1 MANDNANAIRALAM
15 DAVQRACSGH
25 PGAPMGLAEV
35 GEALWRDVM
44 THNPDNPF
52 WVDRD
57 RFVLSNGHASMLL
70 YSLLHLTGYP
80 VSIDDLKSFRQ
91 LHAKTAGHPEFGE
104 CPGVETTTGP
114 LGQGFANAVG
124 MALAERMLAEE
135 FNRDGHQIVDHHTWV
150 LVGDGCLMEGISHEA
165 ASLAGTL
172 GLGKLICVYDA
183 NDISIDGP
191 VDDWFTEDVAARF
204 RAYGWDVSEA
214 VDGHDAEA
222 VIAALSEARANTAA
236 PSLVICRTVIGFGS
250 PNKAGTADTH
260 GAPLGD
266 EEIALTRRNLNW
278 GHEPFE
284 IPEHIYQQWDCR
296 DKGRAAEAA
305 WQKAFGDYAAAYP
318 ELAAELTRR
327 MRGDLPD
334 EWHAGLRQLARD
346 AQTEAKPLA
355 TRKSSQRCLG
365 ALAAAL
371 PELFGGSADL
381 TGSNGTRWQG
391 ADDARHMSYGV
402 REFAMTAITNGIA
415 LHGGIRPYSGT
426 FLVFMEYA
434 RNAVRLAA
442 LMKLPNVF
450 VYTHDSVAVGED
462 GPTHQ
467 PIEQLA
473 NLRATP
479 GLSTWR
485 PCDTV
490 ECAVAWES
498 AIARSDGPTTLVL
511 TRQDL
516 PVQPRTDAQFDAI
529 RRGGYVLVPEEG
541 ELDLIL
547 IGTGSEVEVCRQAA
561 KRLTDEGCGVRV
573 VSMPSVDVFLAQD
586 AEYIESVLPAAVRKR
601 VAVEA
606 GHPDGWYRFVGL
618 DGAVVGIDRFGLSAP
633 GTQVMQALGMTPERV
648 VESALAL
655 SHALD

>member
-1 MANDNANAIRALAM
+1 MVNDNANAIRALAM
-15 DAVQRACSGH
+15 DAVQRARSGH

-70 YSLLHLTGYP
+70 YSLLHLTGYR

-172 GLGKLICVYDA
+172 GLGKLVCVYDA

-191 VDDWFTEDVAARF
+191 VDGWFTEDVAARF

-222 VIAALSEARANTAA
+222 VSAALSQARANTAA

-318 ELAAELTRR
+318 ELAEELTRR

-346 AQTEAKPLA
+346 AQAEAKPLA

-516 PVQPRTDAQFDAI
+516 PVQPRTDEQFDAI
-529 RRGGYVLVPEEG
+529 QRGGYVLVPEEG

-561 KRLTDEGCGVRV
+561 KRLTDDGRGVRV
-573 VSMPSVDVFLAQD
+573 VSMPSVDVFLAQP

-633 GTQVMQALGMTPERV
+633 GAQVMQALGMTPERV
-648 VESALAL
+648 IESALAL
-655 SHALD
+655 Q